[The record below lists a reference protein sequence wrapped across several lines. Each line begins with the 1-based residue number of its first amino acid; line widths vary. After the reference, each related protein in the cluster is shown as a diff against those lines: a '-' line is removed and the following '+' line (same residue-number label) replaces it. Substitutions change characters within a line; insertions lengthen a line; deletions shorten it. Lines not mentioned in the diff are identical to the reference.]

1 MSRAQLVSILC
12 HCILCVRHRPDL
24 SASAPLQTIL
34 ATLVTVLP
42 SLSPEC
48 WAPAAACSLRVWRD
62 LSAANAELTAV
73 TGVVSLVTAVLHTLQ
88 HSPDQRVM
96 TSLVSAL
103 QDLPDTDF
111 VYESVL
117 SVLGT
122 VTSDLASSDY
132 KRDTLGQL
140 RALFSVY
147 CFPLDQLG
155 KLTQKIQIMS
165 RSENFSA
172 YLSMLEQVIDKL
184 APSPL
189 QTMTATPSRKTI
201 TDV

>member
-1 MSRAQLVSILC
+1 M
-12 HCILCVRHRPDL
+12 
-24 SASAPLQTIL
+24 PLQTIL
-34 ATLVTVLP
+34 ASLVTVLP
-42 SLSPEC
+42 SLSPEV
-48 WAPAAACSLRVWRD
+48 WAPTSACSLRVWRD
-62 LSAANAELTAV
+62 LSAAISAELTAV

-88 HSPDQRVM
+88 HCPDQGVM

>member
-24 SASAPLQTIL
+24 AASAPLQTIL
-34 ATLVTVLP
+34 ASLVTVLP
-42 SLSPEC
+42 SLSPEV
-48 WAPAAACSLRVWRD
+48 WAPASACSLRVWRD
-62 LSAANAELTAV
+62 LSAANSAELSAV

-88 HSPDQRVM
+88 QCPDQGVM

-122 VTSDLASSDY
+122 VTSDLASSEY
-132 KRDTLGQL
+132 KRST
-140 RALFSVY
+140 
-147 CFPLDQLG
+147 LDQLREF
-155 KLTQKIQIMS
+155 L
-165 RSENFSA
+165 RVSEYVGASDG
-172 YLSMLEQVIDKL
+172 QPGGV
-184 APSPL
+184 
-189 QTMTATPSRKTI
+189 
-201 TDV
+201 